1 MANDAPANSAP
12 VDEAALDALAELAT
26 PTVTAALGK
35 LGFEFTYAT
44 GINPLAPPDGGRM
57 VGRARTLRFIQKRE
71 DLVRAQYADL
81 ESSPHR
87 SALESIEPGEVMV
100 IDARGCLEAAVVG
113 DIFTRRVLARGGR
126 GIVIDG
132 VCRDL
137 TAIREV
143 GLPLYARGVHG
154 DGIDRRLMSV
164 GSQEPVQIAEVAV
177 MPGDIVLGDGDGV
190 VMLPPH
196 AVEEVIAG
204 SLDARGT
211 GSLDSGRDQR
221 RARQPAHA
229 LSPQRRGTGGVRS
242 LVAVAGA
249 RPARARVPAVGRQL
263 PTCA

>member
-1 MANDAPANSAP
+1 M
-12 VDEAALDALAELAT
+12 T
-26 PTVTAALGK
+26 
-35 LGFEFTYAT
+35 
-44 GINPLAPPDGGRM
+44 
-57 VGRARTLRFIQKRE
+57 RAGAW
-71 DLVRAQYADL
+71 D
-81 ESSPHR
+81 
-87 SALESIEPGEVMV
+87 
-100 IDARGCLEAAVVG
+100 AAVVG

-177 MPGDIVLGDGDGV
+177 MPGDILLGDEDGV
-190 VMLPPH
+190 VVLPPH
-196 AVEEVIAG
+196 AVEDVIAEASTHEELEVWIRDEISAGRG
-204 SLDARGT
+204 SLHT
-211 GSLDSGRDQR
+211 HY
-221 RARQPAHA
+221 P
-229 LSPQRRGTGGVRS
+229 PQRRGTGGVRS

-249 RPARARVPAVGRQL
+249 RPTGARVPAVGRQL

>member
-1 MANDAPANSAP
+1 MGNFTSSNDVA
-12 VDEAALDALAELAT
+12 VDEAALHALAELAT

-44 GINPLAPPDGGRM
+44 GITPLAPPEGGRM
-57 VGRARTLRFIQKRE
+57 VGRARTVRFIHKRE
-71 DLVRAQYADL
+71 DLVQAQYADL

-100 IDARGCLEAAVVG
+100 IDARGCLDAAVVG

-137 TAIREV
+137 SAIREV

-177 MPGDIVLGDGDGV
+177 LPGDILLGDEDGV
-190 VMLPPH
+190 VVLPPH
-196 AVEEVIAG
+196 AVKEVIAEASTHEELEVWIRDEISAGRG
-204 SLDARGT
+204 SLHTHYPPNAEVLAEFEAWLRAQ
-211 GSLDSGRDQR
+211 GRDPLER
-221 RARQPAHA
+221 EFR
-229 LSPQRRGTGGVRS
+229 L
-242 LVAVAGA
+242 
-249 RPARARVPAVGRQL
+249 
-263 PTCA
+263 

>member
-1 MANDAPANSAP
+1 MGNFTSSNDVA
-12 VDEAALDALAELAT
+12 VDEAALHALAELAT

-44 GINPLAPPDGGRM
+44 GITPLAPPEGGRM
-57 VGRARTLRFIQKRE
+57 VGRARTVRFIHKRE

-100 IDARGCLEAAVVG
+100 IDARGCLDAAVVG

-137 TAIREV
+137 SAIREV

-177 MPGDIVLGDGDGV
+177 MPGDIVLGDEDGV
-190 VMLPPH
+190 VVLPPH
-196 AVEEVIAG
+196 AVEEVIAEASTHEELEVWIREEISAGRG
-204 SLDARGT
+204 SLHTHYPPNAEVLAEFEAWLRAQ
-211 GSLDSGRDQR
+211 GRD
-221 RARQPAHA
+221 P
-229 LSPQRRGTGGVRS
+229 L
-242 LVAVAGA
+242 
-249 RPARARVPAVGRQL
+249 GRKFRL
-263 PTCA
+263 